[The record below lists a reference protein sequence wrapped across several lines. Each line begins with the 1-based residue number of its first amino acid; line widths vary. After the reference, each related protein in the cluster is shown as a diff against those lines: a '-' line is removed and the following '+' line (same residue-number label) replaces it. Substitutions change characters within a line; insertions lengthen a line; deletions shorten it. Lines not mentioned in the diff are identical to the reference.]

1 MICLVLLVSYLYH
14 FDSNNWSAVYKHTV
28 GKDYKFK
35 AGYDSD
41 VRLGWASL
49 WVSFPYSYLK
59 HHIQN
64 VDVSAIIL

>member
-1 MICLVLLVSYLYH
+1 M
-14 FDSNNWSAVYKHTV
+14 WSAVYKRTY

-49 WVSFPYSYLK
+49 WVKPQTFTFFSLFSDLSYDRDLW
-59 HHIQN
+59 HIDRPLLRN
-64 VDVSAIIL
+64 ST

>member
-1 MICLVLLVSYLYH
+1 MACALLITMMKIWISNMHSSYLYH
-14 FDSNNWSAVYKHTV
+14 FDTNNWNAVYKHRV

-49 WVSFPYSYLK
+49 W
-59 HHIQN
+59 
-64 VDVSAIIL
+64 DE